1 MNYKEEA
8 LIFIKQLGE
17 LGLSRRMV
25 EEKLDYSPYYL
36 DTTLSKGS
44 NKKVVSALKRLL
56 EKERL
61 TRSEEPTTYIK
72 HRNNLKTT
80 QKDND
85 LTYYEIGASAG
96 TAHSAEILPVKKS
109 EGVLHINDLFRGS
122 QYAIRISGNSM
133 TPNYPSGAIIGIRE
147 IPDKQI
153 TPGSVYII
161 EKDSDLWIKRLFY
174 KNDDQS
180 SGVFECVSDNTM
192 KYENSTGRDGRL
204 YYPPFYINIDEVR
217 KLFKVTGIYKP
228 NELTV
233 IN

>member
-1 MNYKEEA
+1 VQTIDEILDIIKKSGISVQDISKQTGIKDQNLYKWLQGKSRPKAIDFGLLSNWVEINTSSFSKPVEPNY
-8 LIFIKQLGE
+8 Q
-17 LGLSRRMV
+17 
-25 EEKLDYSPYYL
+25 
-36 DTTLSKGS
+36 
-44 NKKVVSALKRLL
+44 
-56 EKERL
+56 
-61 TRSEEPTTYIK
+61 K
-72 HRNNLKTT
+72 HRNNIKTT

-96 TAHSAEILPVKKS
+96 TAHAAEILPVKKS

-122 QYAIRISGNSM
+122 QYAIRVSGNSM

-161 EKDSDLWIKRLFY
+161 EKDNDLWIKRMFY
-174 KNDDQS
+174 KNDDQA
-180 SGVFECVSDNTM
+180 SGIFECVSDNTM
-192 KYENSTGRDGRL
+192 KYENGTGREGRL

>member
-1 MNYKEEA
+1 MNYKDETIL
-8 LIFIKQLGE
+8 LIKELQK
-17 LGLSRRMV
+17 LGLNRRDI
-25 EEKLDYSPYYL
+25 EEKLDYSPFYL
-36 DTTLSKGS
+36 DTNLSKGG
-44 NKKVVSALKRLL
+44 NKKVVSALTRLL

-61 TRSEEPTTYIK
+61 TDSETATPYIK
-72 HRNNLKTT
+72 HRHNLKNN

-85 LTYYEIGASAG
+85 LMYYEIGANAG
-96 TAHSAEILPVKKS
+96 TAHSAEILPVKKN

-161 EKDSDLWIKRLFY
+161 EKDNDLWIKRMFY

-180 SGVFECVSDNTM
+180 SGIFECVSDNTM
-192 KYENSTGRDGRL
+192 KYESGTGREGRL